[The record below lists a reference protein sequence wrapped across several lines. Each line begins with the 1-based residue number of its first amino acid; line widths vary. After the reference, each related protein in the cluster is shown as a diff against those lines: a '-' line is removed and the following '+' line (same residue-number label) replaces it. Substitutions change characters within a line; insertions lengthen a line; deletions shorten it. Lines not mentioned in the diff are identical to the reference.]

1 MSEYM
6 LDDYN
11 LINDINPFVVK
22 DFSLPGTWSD
32 PYKFS
37 PYKEPIEE
45 DAQWDTPYKSPS
57 CSMLALGDKTVSF
70 CNQPFQSQET
80 VSCPMSRPLE
90 PQQNFEPGMW
100 NYYPTRKVEK
110 KGGWEI
116 NWVLIALVVFFVL
129 ILLSFARR

>member
-32 PYKFS
+32 PYKFA
-37 PYKEPIEE
+37 PHKEVAEE
-45 DAQWDTPYKSPS
+45 EAQWDTPYKSPG
-57 CSMLALGDKTVSF
+57 CSMVALGDKTVSF
-70 CNQPFQSQET
+70 CNTPQET

-100 NYYPTRKVEK
+100 NYYPKKRVEK
-110 KGGWEI
+110 RVEKRGGWET
-116 NWVLIALVVFFVL
+116 NWVLIALAVL
-129 ILLSFARR
+129 ILLWFALR

>member
-32 PYKFS
+32 PY
-37 PYKEPIEE
+37 PYKEPEQSKS
-45 DAQWDTPYKSPS
+45 DGLDSVAQWDTPYKSPG
-57 CSMLALGDKTVSF
+57 CSMVALGDKTVSF
-70 CNQPFQSQET
+70 CNQPQET

-100 NYYPTRKVEK
+100 NYYPKKKKVDK
-110 KGGWEI
+110 KGGWEN
-116 NWVLIALVVFFVL
+116 NWVLFALVVL
-129 ILLSFARR
+129 ILLSFALR

>member
-37 PYKEPIEE
+37 PYKEPVEE
-45 DAQWDTPYKSPS
+45 DAQWDTPYKSPG
-57 CSMLALGDKTVSF
+57 CSMVALGDKTVSF
-70 CNQPFQSQET
+70 CNMPQEA

-100 NYYPTRKVEK
+100 NYYPKRMKRGRVVEGS
-110 KGGWEI
+110 GGWGI
-116 NWVLIALVVFFVL
+116 NWALVALVAL
-129 ILLSFARR
+129 ILLWFARR

>member
-1 MSEYM
+1 M

-22 DFSLPGTWSD
+22 DFSLPGTWSE

-37 PYKEPIEE
+37 PYKEPVEE
-45 DAQWDTPYKSPS
+45 DAQWDTPYKSPG
-57 CSMLALGDKTVSF
+57 CSMIALGDKTVSF
-70 CNQPFQSQET
+70 CNQSQET

-100 NYYPTRKVEK
+100 TYYPKKKVVK
-110 KGGWEI
+110 NGGDM
-116 NWVLIALVVFFVL
+116 NWVLIALVVLFAL
-129 ILLSFARR
+129 ILLSFLRR

>member
-1 MSEYM
+1 M

-32 PYKFS
+32 PY
-37 PYKEPIEE
+37 PYKEPEQSKSE
-45 DAQWDTPYKSPS
+45 GPAQWDTPYKSPA
-57 CSMLALGDKTVSF
+57 CSMVALGDKTVSF
-70 CNQPFQSQET
+70 CNPTEPN
-80 VSCPMSRPLE
+80 CPMSRPLE

-100 NYYPTRKVEK
+100 NYYPKKTAEK
-110 KGGWEI
+110 KSGFKWI
-116 NWVLIALVVFFVL
+116 LVVLFVL